1 MATKV
6 TIENLDTAIQGI
18 LQEYE
23 DDVSANLDTITNK
36 IGKAGVKALNNASK
50 SKFDG
55 KKYSKSW
62 TSTTEK
68 GRLYTTVTLH
78 SKMPGLPH
86 LLEHGH
92 AKVNGGRVKGR
103 AHIEPVEQK
112 LVTEYEREVKARL

>member
-6 TIENLDTAIQGI
+6 TIENLDIAIQNI

-23 DDVSANLDTITNK
+23 DDVSANLDDITRK
-36 IGKAGVKALNNASK
+36 IGKTGVQALNNASK
-50 SKFDG
+50 STFKG
-55 KKYSKSW
+55 NKYNKSW

-68 GRLYTTVTLH
+68 GRLYTTVTLY

-92 AKVNGGRVKGR
+92 AKVNGGRVEGR

-112 LVTEYEREVKARL
+112 LVTEYEREVKAKL

>member
-18 LQEYE
+18 LKEYE
-23 DDVSANLDTITNK
+23 DDVSANLDEITRK
-36 IGKAGVKALNNASK
+36 IGKTGVKALNSASK
-50 SKFDG
+50 SSFDG
-55 KKYSKSW
+55 KKYGKSW
-62 TSTTEK
+62 TSTAEK

>member
-23 DDVSANLDTITNK
+23 DDISANLDEITRK
-36 IGKAGVKALNNASK
+36 IGKTGVKALNSASK
-50 SKFDG
+50 SAFDG
-55 KKYSKSW
+55 KKYGKSW
-62 TSTTEK
+62 TSTAEK

>member
-23 DDVSANLDTITNK
+23 DDVSANLDEITRK
-36 IGKAGVKALNNASK
+36 IGKTGVKALNNASK
-50 SKFDG
+50 SNFDG
-55 KKYSKSW
+55 NKYNKSW
-62 TSTTEK
+62 TSTAEK

-78 SKMPGLPH
+78 SKLPGLPH

-103 AHIEPVEQK
+103 THIEPVEQK
-112 LVTEYEREVKARL
+112 LVKEYEREVKAKL

>member
-6 TIENLDTAIQGI
+6 TIDNLDTAVKNI
-18 LQEYE
+18 LKEYDNE
-23 DDVSANLDTITNK
+23 VSRNLDVITQK
-36 IGKAGVKALNNASK
+36 VGKAGVKALNNAAK

-55 KKYSKSW
+55 NKYAKSW

-68 GRLYTTVTLH
+68 GKLYSIVTLH
-78 SKMPGLPH
+78 SRMPGLPH

-103 AHIEPVEQK
+103 AHIQPVEEQ
-112 LVTEYEREVKARL
+112 LVASFEREVKVKL

>member
-18 LQEYE
+18 LKEYE
-23 DDVSANLDTITNK
+23 DDVSANLDEITRK
-36 IGKAGVKALNNASK
+36 IGKTGVKALNNASK
-50 SKFDG
+50 SAFDG
-55 KKYSKSW
+55 KKYNKSW
-62 TSTTEK
+62 TSTAEK

-78 SKMPGLPH
+78 SKLPGLPH

-103 AHIEPVEQK
+103 THIEPVEQK
-112 LVTEYEREVKARL
+112 LVKEYEREVKAKL

>member
-23 DDVSANLDTITNK
+23 DDVSANLDEITRK
-36 IGKAGVKALNNASK
+36 IGKTGVKALNNASK
-50 SKFDG
+50 SAFDG

-62 TSTTEK
+62 TSTAEK

-103 AHIEPVEQK
+103 AHIEPVNQK

>member
-6 TIENLDTAIQGI
+6 TIENLDIAIQNI

-23 DDVSANLDTITNK
+23 DDVSANLDEITRK
-36 IGKAGVKALNNASK
+36 IGKTGVKALNNASK
-50 SKFDG
+50 SAFDG
-55 KKYSKSW
+55 NKYNKSW
-62 TSTTEK
+62 TSTAEK

-78 SKMPGLPH
+78 SKLPGLPH

-112 LVTEYEREVKARL
+112 LVKEYEREVKAKL